1 MKIEFKNICYHY
13 NSKLP
18 EKNEVLKDITLE
30 INDGEFI
37 GIIGPSGSGKTTLL
51 QHFTGLL
58 RPTSGDVYIDGQN
71 IWRKN
76 YQLSE
81 LRKRIGLVFQFPESQ
96 LFEDTVFSDIAFGPK
111 MLKLTDAEVDMR
123 VNQALKLV
131 GMKDENVKGRSPHQ
145 LSEGEKRRIAIAG
158 VLAMAPE
165 VLVLD
170 EPTACLDPSG
180 VKLIIQILKQLHEN
194 GTTIILITH
203 NLDVVIQMAQRIV
216 VLNEGQICYD
226 GDRENIFTN
235 TNFLISVNLEPPR
248 IIKLCQFLQKMDIL
262 SHTNH
267 FSIDGLKKEIER
279 SVQRDLDH
287 KKVSNF
293 RT

>member
-1 MKIEFKNICYHY
+1 MKIKFENVCYHY

-30 INDGEFI
+30 INKGEFV

-58 RPTSGDVYIDGQN
+58 RPTSGNVYVDGQN

-76 YQLSE
+76 YPLSE

-96 LFEDTVFSDIAFGPK
+96 LFEETVFSDIAFGPVR
-111 MLKLTDAEVDMR
+111 LKLSGAEVELR

-131 GMKDENVKGRSPHQ
+131 GMKDERIKNRSPHQ

-165 VLVLD
+165 VVALD

-203 NLDVVIQMAQRIV
+203 NLDVIIQLAQRII
-216 VLNEGQICYD
+216 VLNDGQICYD
-226 GDRENIFTN
+226 GKRETIFAN
-235 TNFLISVNLEPPR
+235 SIFLKSVNLEPPQ
-248 IIKLCQFLQKMDIL
+248 IIKLCQFLQKMDML
-262 SHTNH
+262 SHANF
-267 FSIDGLKKEIER
+267 FSIDELKKEIKK
-279 SVQRDLDH
+279 LDQVEFD
-287 KKVSNF
+287 KTGSE
-293 RT
+293 